1 MEFCKPCPM
10 VKHSVYCKVEFSLKK
25 NVVLGQG
32 NESLG
37 PLPGHDGQFKIVKM
51 IKIFKNTSI
60 DLMS

>member
-1 MEFCKPCPM
+1 M
-10 VKHSVYCKVEFSLKK
+10 VKHSVYCEVEFSLKKK
-25 NVVLGQG
+25 NVVLGQD

-37 PLPGHDGQFKIVKM
+37 PLLGHDGQFKIVKM